1 MQIKYEKDT
10 TEKLKSKYRARVV
23 FQEEI
28 DKKNKTKY
36 EVERVEKLTLDLHK
50 INC

>member
-10 TEKLKSKYRARVV
+10 IEKLKSKYRARVV
-23 FQEEI
+23 FQEEF
-28 DKKNKTKY
+28 DKKKPKY